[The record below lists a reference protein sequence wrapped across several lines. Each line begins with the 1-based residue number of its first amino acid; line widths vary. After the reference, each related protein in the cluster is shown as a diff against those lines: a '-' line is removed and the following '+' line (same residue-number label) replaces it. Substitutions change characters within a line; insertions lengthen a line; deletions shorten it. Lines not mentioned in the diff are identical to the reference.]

1 MKESRK
7 QWSDRYA
14 GHRVNERQAGLWRQ
28 QTQNLLQDAAPVY
41 EGPHAAAAPEVIRN
55 PWVENL
61 PQRPAAHKSGVLI
74 FLLLLAVLAGVS
86 MGYWLICGVPD
97 HGDELDDASYLNAG
111 EEEISIPRTGGGSA
125 QLTIVQAH
133 GEKLTA
139 QEIYQKVNPAAVS
152 VVAAEEDGNASI
164 GTGVLFTADGYLL
177 TNAHV
182 IDGGTSCT
190 ILTADGQRYEA
201 CLVGYD
207 RDRDVAVLKA
217 SGAKD
222 LPVAEIGDSNQL
234 TVGDKV
240 YAIGNPLG
248 LELRGT
254 LTDGI
259 VSAINRN
266 VQVQGR
272 TMTLIQTNAA
282 LNAGNSG
289 GPLINEYGQVVG
301 LNAVKMSART
311 GETGVE
317 GLGFAIPSRTVEDLT
332 NQILRFGAPMEL
344 GISVANVNQN
354 GETLDGLMVYS
365 VEEDSCAEAAGLQPY
380 DIILQADDQ
389 AVRTTEDLIAL
400 RNTHRPGEVMSLTVR
415 RDDQVLTLYLR
426 LRTSAE

>member
-1 MKESRK
+1 
-7 QWSDRYA
+7 
-14 GHRVNERQAGLWRQ
+14 
-28 QTQNLLQDAAPVY
+28 
-41 EGPHAAAAPEVIRN
+41 
-55 PWVENL
+55 
-61 PQRPAAHKSGVLI
+61 
-74 FLLLLAVLAGVS
+74 
-86 MGYWLICGVPD
+86 
-97 HGDELDDASYLNAG
+97 
-111 EEEISIPRTGGGSA
+111 
-125 QLTIVQAH
+125 
-133 GEKLTA
+133 
-139 QEIYQKVNPAAVS
+139 
-152 VVAAEEDGNASI
+152 
-164 GTGVLFTADGYLL
+164 
-177 TNAHV
+177 
-182 IDGGTSCT
+182 
-190 ILTADGQRYEA
+190 
-201 CLVGYD
+201 
-207 RDRDVAVLKA
+207 
-217 SGAKD
+217 
-222 LPVAEIGDSNQL
+222 
-234 TVGDKV
+234 
-240 YAIGNPLG
+240 
-248 LELRGT
+248 
-254 LTDGI
+254 
-259 VSAINRN
+259 
-266 VQVQGR
+266 
-272 TMTLIQTNAA
+272 MTLIQTNAA